1 MAIVFR
7 QQNKEENSGNI
18 FWATMADL
26 LLGLAVIFITLFV
39 LAMTGFSQQTV
50 QQQQVQMNV
59 SEKISEGMKKSDI
72 DADVDKMTGD
82 LKISDG
88 ELFALNSSELTPEG
102 KKLLDRL
109 APIYIN
115 TIFADKELAEQ
126 IDNIVI
132 QGHTD
137 SQTFAG
143 VRSKDEQFMR
153 NMDLSLRRANAV
165 AEYIFRTQYDKK
177 YADDFRK
184 KLVVE
189 GKSFN
194 EPVLVNGKEDF
205 AKSRRVELKIKVKNW
220 DVSKALGLRK

>member
-1 MAIVFR
+1 MSSI
-7 QQNKEENSGNI
+7 
-18 FWATMADL
+18 L
-26 LLGLAVIFITLFV
+26 LFSFV
-39 LAMTGFSQQTV
+39 QPV
-50 QQQQVQMNV
+50 
-59 SEKISEGMKKSDI
+59 
-72 DADVDKMTGD
+72 
-82 LKISDG
+82 
-88 ELFALNSSELTPEG
+88 
-102 KKLLDRL
+102 R
-109 APIYIN
+109 
-115 TIFADKELAEQ
+115 Q
-126 IDNIVI
+126 IDNIII

-143 VRSKDEQFMR
+143 VNSKEEQFMR

-205 AKSRRVELKIKVKNW
+205 ARSRRVELKIKVKNW
-220 DVSKALGLRK
+220 NVSKALGLRK